1 MPRRTEFSDNRAWLR
16 SLGFAAIEPPYRELP
31 DPAVPPHDSFLR
43 WLEDAVDAGIPEPHV
58 GVLATTGADGL
69 PSARVLMLRDIDAS
83 GWSVSGPD
91 FSVKGAHIA
100 ANPQAALTFYW
111 REHGRQVRI
120 AGSVID
126 GGIEAASRDFH
137 DRSTIAQ
144 AVAFGSKQS
153 AELADESE
161 YFAAVADAQNLIEHQ
176 PQLLSA
182 HWRVWRIEP
191 MTVEFWQADPGRRHL
206 RRRFTRAEPGWSASD
221 LWP

>member
-1 MPRRTEFSDNRAWLR
+1 MR
-16 SLGFAAIEPPYRELP
+16 SLAFATIDPPYRELP

-43 WLEDAVDAGIPEPHV
+43 WLEDAVTAGIPEPHV
-58 GVLATTGADGL
+58 GVLATAGSDGL
-69 PSARVLMLRDIDAS
+69 PSARVLMLRDLDAS

-120 AGSVID
+120 AGPVTD
-126 GGIEAASRDFH
+126 GGIAAAARDFH
-137 DRSTIAQ
+137 ERSPIAR
-144 AVAFGSKQS
+144 AVALGSKQS
-153 AELADESE
+153 AELTDANE

-176 PQLLSA
+176 PQLISV

-191 MTVEFWQADPGRRHL
+191 VTVEFWQADPGRRHL
-206 RRRFTRAEPGWSASD
+206 RRRFTRVGDGWTTVD

>member
-1 MPRRTEFSDNRAWLR
+1 VPRRTEFADNRAWLR
-16 SLGFAAIEPPYRELP
+16 SLGFATVAPPYRELP
-31 DPAVPPHDSFLR
+31 DPAEPPHDSFLR

-58 GVLATTGADGL
+58 GMLATVGTDGL

-91 FSVKGAHIA
+91 ISVKAAHIA

-120 AGSVID
+120 AGQVID
-126 GGIEAASRDFH
+126 SGTEAASRDFH
-137 DRSTIAQ
+137 DRSPIAQ
-144 AVAFGSKQS
+144 AVALGSKQS

-161 YFAAVADAQNLIEHQ
+161 YFDAVAKAQNLIEDQ
-176 PQLLSA
+176 PHLLSA

-191 MTVEFWQADPGRRHL
+191 CTVEFWQTDPGRRHL
-206 RRRFTRAEPGWSASD
+206 RRRFTRAGHGWSAVD